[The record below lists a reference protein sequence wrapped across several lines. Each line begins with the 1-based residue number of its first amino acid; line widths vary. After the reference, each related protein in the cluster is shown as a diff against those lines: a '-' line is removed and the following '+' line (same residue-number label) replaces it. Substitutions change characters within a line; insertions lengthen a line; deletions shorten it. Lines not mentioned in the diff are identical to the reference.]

1 MQNKRAFNDDF
12 TFEVNE
18 KVVSIVAK
26 ETGFQGIQPQALDVF
41 SSLLDSCKT
50 IFLWCDICFNLK

>member
-1 MQNKRAFNDDF
+1 MQNKRAFSDDF

-26 ETGFQGIQPQALDVF
+26 ETGFQGIEPQALEAF
-41 SSLLDSCKT
+41 TSLLDSCT
-50 IFLWCDICFNLK
+50 SFFSSFHY

>member
-1 MQNKRAFNDDF
+1 MQQNKRAFSDDF

-26 ETGFQGIQPQALDVF
+26 ETGFQGIQPQALEAF
-41 SSLLDSCKT
+41 TSLLDSCKCFC
-50 IFLWCDICFNLK
+50 FLIMSSY

>member
-1 MQNKRAFNDDF
+1 MQNKRAFSDDF

-26 ETGFQGIQPQALDVF
+26 ETGFQGIQPQALDAF
-41 SSLLDSCKT
+41 SSLLDSCET
-50 IFLWCDICFNLK
+50 IFFVVLILF

>member
-1 MQNKRAFNDDF
+1 MQNKRAFSDDF

-26 ETGFQGIQPQALDVF
+26 ESGFQGIQPQALDAF

-50 IFLWCDICFNLK
+50 IFLWV